1 MPRSLA
7 CPVSCFLQVN
17 CLLVDGVKR
26 ATEFSLGLLRGP
38 PPPKG
43 GRRERLYS
51 SYLYLSLAA
60 RIASAAAQARPQSA
74 QASTENERQ
83 TVLVQLHSERFMG

>member
-1 MPRSLA
+1 
-7 CPVSCFLQVN
+7 VSC
-17 CLLVDGVKR
+17 LLFATSKLPACRWSEAGNGVLSGSFAGAPSPKR
-26 ATEFSLGLLRGP
+26 
-38 PPPKG
+38 G